1 MTSPKN
7 VDHIFKCP
15 SIYINFATKRNWKFS
30 LLIYINQTNHQK
42 KVCDILMLPFGFNFL
57 LEDAEFCSKEGL
69 KLQL

>member
-1 MTSPKN
+1 MPSPKN
-7 VDHIFKCP
+7 VDYIFKCP
-15 SIYINFATKRNWKFS
+15 SIYINFATK
-30 LLIYINQTNHQK
+30 LIYINQTNHQK